1 MTAPGVV
8 ALLNTFSKT
17 ASLVVVAI
25 GTLVLAGW
33 VADVETLK
41 TVLPGYEP
49 MKVNTSLGFVFGG
62 LSLWLLLSRSANRT
76 ARIVAGIFAF
86 FVVVIGLLTLF
97 EYLMWRDFGIDNLIF
112 VDPDADQGGGFPGRM
127 SPLTA
132 FNFAILGVALLVLI
146 TRPGKEPYA
155 GILAL
160 AAGFASLLSVLGY
173 IYGVAVFYTF
183 YAYSSVAL
191 NTAIASILFALAIL
205 FVRPEHGI
213 MSVIT
218 KNTVGGMMA
227 RRVLPWAIL
236 LPFFFGWL
244 RLKGQELGYYDTEI
258 GLSLFAVSTMVL
270 FTAVIWLSARSLS
283 KTDIERSRAE
293 KEVRVLNETLERRVV
308 ERTHELQR
316 AINEIGREMG
326 ERLKAEDSLRVSLE
340 ELSRKNRMETIV
352 NAITGSV
359 HGSVDLPQVLSN
371 AVKSIK
377 ENVRGVD
384 YVSIYMVE
392 DDNAVLMAHSGYPEA
407 VYERI
412 KVIPCPKGLTW
423 KTIAEGKTRYC
434 PDTEKDTAIGQAG
447 RELGTKSYVAMPI
460 RYDEKVVGTININS
474 LTVDAFDKEELQL
487 LETVGIQVEAA
498 VHNAKIVETLR
509 ATEKENRDLN
519 AELERR
525 LEELTAVNKEL
536 EAFSYSVSHDLRAP
550 LRAIDGFSRILL
562 EDYSSMLD
570 EEGHR
575 LFSVIRSNTLNM
587 GQLIDDL
594 LAFSRLGRQDVVPL
608 EVNISEMARQ
618 VYQELEPR
626 DSGQA
631 PKFTLNHLPAAF
643 GDRAMIRQVLTNLI
657 SNAIKFTRGRGS
669 EGSIEMTGHS
679 NGRENIYRIT
689 DNGIGFDMTYVDKL
703 FGVFQRLHSQN
714 EFEGTG
720 VGLALVKRIV
730 VRHGGRVWAEGK
742 VGEGAS
748 FYFTLPKDEGGLHDR
763 H

>member
-33 VADVETLK
+33 AADMETLK
-41 TVLPGYEP
+41 AVIPGYEP
-49 MKVNTSLGFVFGG
+49 MKVNTAFGFVFGG
-62 LSLWLLLSRSANRT
+62 LSLWLLLSRSGNRT
-76 ARIVAGIFAF
+76 AEVVAGIFAF
-86 FVVVIGLLTLF
+86 FVLVIGLLTLL
-97 EYLMWRDFGIDNLIF
+97 EYLMWRDFGIDNLLF
-112 VDPDADQGGGFPGRM
+112 TDPDADRGGGFPGRM
-127 SPLTA
+127 SPLSA
-132 FNFAILGVALLVLI
+132 FNFTILGVALLVLI

-155 GILAL
+155 GMLAL
-160 AAGFASLLSVLGY
+160 VAGFASLLSVLGY
-173 IYGVAVFYTF
+173 IYGVEVLYTF

-218 KNTVGGMMA
+218 KDTVGGQMA
-227 RRVLPWAIL
+227 RRVLPWAII

-244 RLKGQELGYYDTEI
+244 RLKGQELGYYDTTI
-258 GLSLFAVSTMVL
+258 GLSLFAISTMVL
-270 FTAVIWLSARSLS
+270 FTLVIWLSARSLS
-283 KTDIERSRAE
+283 KSDIERSRAE
-293 KEVRVLNETLERRVV
+293 KEVRLLNETLERRVV

-316 AINEIGREMG
+316 AINELGKEMG
-326 ERLKAEDSLRVSLE
+326 ERQKAEESLRVSLE
-340 ELSRKNRMETIV
+340 ELSRKNRMEALV

-359 HGSVDLPQVLSN
+359 HGSVDLREVLSN
-371 AVKSIK
+371 AVRSIK
-377 ENVRGVD
+377 ENMHGVD
-384 YVSIYMVE
+384 FIGIFMIE
-392 DDNAVLMAHSGYPEA
+392 DDNAVLMASSGYPETI
-407 VYERI
+407 YERL
-412 KVIPCPKGLTW
+412 KVIPRPKGLTW
-423 KTIAEGKTRYC
+423 KTITEGKTVYC
-434 PDTEKDTAIGQAG
+434 PDAENDTTIGQAG
-447 RELGTKSYVAMPI
+447 RDLGTRSYISMPI
-460 RYDEKVVGTININS
+460 RYDGKVAGVVNINS
-474 LTVDAFDKEELQL
+474 LTRDAFDKEELGL
-487 LETVGIQVEAA
+487 LDTVAVQIEEA

-509 ATEKENRDLN
+509 ATEKENRALN
-519 AELERR
+519 LELEQR

-562 EDYSSMLD
+562 EDYSGILD

-618 VYQELEPR
+618 VFQELEPQG
-626 DSGQA
+626 SGWT
-631 PKFTLNHLPAAF
+631 PKFTLNQLPTAF
-643 GDRAMIRQVLTNLI
+643 GDRSMIRQVLTNLI
-657 SNAIKFTRGRGS
+657 SNAIKFTRYRGS
-669 EGSIEMTGHS
+669 EGAIEMTGHS
-679 NGRENIYRIT
+679 NGSENIYRIT

-748 FYFTLPKDEGGLHDR
+748 FYFTLPKDEGGLS
-763 H
+763 